1 MSKEQQVTEEKAEG
15 IVDRFLAS
23 DFVTNVKLVARTAKR
38 VILIVVP
45 LGIATYLLH
54 TQTDKLVLAL
64 GVALGLVGV
73 LNILTTA
80 YTAEKPSKPS
90 KRR

>member
-1 MSKEQQVTEEKAEG
+1 MSKEQQLNEQAEG
-15 IVDRFLAS
+15 IVNRFLAS
-23 DFVTNVKLVARTAKR
+23 GFVANVKLVALTAKR

-54 TQTDKLVLAL
+54 TQADRLVLAL
-64 GVALGLVGV
+64 GVALGIVGI

-80 YTAEKPSKPS
+80 YTAEKLATKP

>member
-1 MSKEQQVTEEKAEG
+1 MSKEQLIEEKAEG

-23 DFVTNVKLVARTAKR
+23 GFVANVKLVALTAKR

-45 LGIATYLLH
+45 LGISTYLLH
-54 TQTDKLVLAL
+54 TQADKLVLAL

-80 YTAEKPSKPS
+80 YTAEKLSKPS

>member
-1 MSKEQQVTEEKAEG
+1 MSKEQQTEKAEG
-15 IVDRFLAS
+15 IVKNFLAS
-23 DFVTNVKLVARTAKR
+23 EFVANVKLVAKTTKR

-54 TQTDKLVLAL
+54 SQSDQIVLAL
-64 GVALGLVGV
+64 GVAIGLVGV

-80 YTAEKPSKPS
+80 YTAEKLAKTS
-90 KRR
+90 RRK

>member
-1 MSKEQQVTEEKAEG
+1 MSKEQQVTEDKAEG

-23 DFVTNVKLVARTAKR
+23 GFVANVKLVALTAKR

-45 LGIATYLLH
+45 LGISTYLLH
-54 TQTDKLVLAL
+54 TQADKLVLAL

-80 YTAEKPSKPS
+80 YTAEKLAKPS

>member
-1 MSKEQQVTEEKAEG
+1 MSKEQLIEEKAEG
-15 IVDRFLAS
+15 IVNRFLAS
-23 DFVTNVKLVARTAKR
+23 DFVANVKLVSRTAKR

-45 LGIATYLLH
+45 LGISTYLLH
-54 TQTDKLVLAL
+54 TQADKLVLAL

-80 YTAEKPSKPS
+80 YTAEKLATKP

>member
-1 MSKEQQVTEEKAEG
+1 MSKEQLIEEKAEG
-15 IVDRFLAS
+15 IVNRFLAS
-23 DFVTNVKLVARTAKR
+23 DFVTNVKLVSRTAKR

-45 LGIATYLLH
+45 LGISTYLLH
-54 TQTDKLVLAL
+54 TQADKLVLAL

-80 YTAEKPSKPS
+80 YTAEKLATKP